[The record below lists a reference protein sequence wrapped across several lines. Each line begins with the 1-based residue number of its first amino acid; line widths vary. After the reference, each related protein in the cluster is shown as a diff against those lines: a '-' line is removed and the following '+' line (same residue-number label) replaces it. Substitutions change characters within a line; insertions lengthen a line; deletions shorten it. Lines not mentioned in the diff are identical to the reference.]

1 MLTRE
6 TTAAAANNGQRQR
19 GFTGI
24 IIEWI
29 ATAVVLPLQALSTI
43 ASLPFKTIIT
53 LINFGKTSVA
63 GPQPT
68 EKGRKSMTGK
78 YPSHGR
84 VGDRVQSR
92 VGKR

>member
-1 MLTRE
+1 LLTPE
-6 TTAAAANNGQRQR
+6 ITAAAANNGQRQR

-29 ATAVVLPLQALSTI
+29 ATAVLLPLQALSAI
-43 ASLPFKTIIT
+43 ASLPFKTIIA

-63 GPQPT
+63 SPQPT
-68 EKGRKSMTGK
+68 DKGRKSMNGK

-84 VGDRVQSR
+84 FGDRAQSR